1 MKRIILCPL
10 LLFACAPGHGANKP
24 ASRKTGPTLDDYIKE
39 AEARAITAEASPG
52 SLFRT
57 GGLLAN
63 LYRDSRATQV
73 GDVVTIIVADRA
85 SASSKGD
92 VKSSRASSANY
103 SVGALAGLTRT
114 PGPWSD
120 LAKASGQRDLQ
131 GQGSTTRENTTFTTL
146 SARVTHVLPNGTM
159 IIAGEKSVTTNS
171 EVQSVHVR
179 GLIRREDVTAS
190 NTIVSDRIAELEMS
204 VNGRGVVA
212 DAIKRPFILYRI
224 LLGLLPF

>member
-1 MKRIILCPL
+1 MRLARLCAIL
-10 LLFACAPGHGANKP
+10 LLACWSGFGA
-24 ASRKTGPTLDDYIKE
+24 RKSAAKKAGPTLDDYIRE
-39 AEARAITAEASPG
+39 AEARAVTAEATSG
-52 SLFRT
+52 SLFRP
-57 GGLLAN
+57 GGLLVN

-73 GDVVTIIVADRA
+73 GDVVTILVADRA

-92 VKSSRASSANY
+92 LKSSRASSANY

-120 LAKASGQRDLQ
+120 LAKLSGTRDLQ
-131 GQGSTTRENTTFTTL
+131 GQGSTTRENTTVTTL
-146 SARVTHVLPNGTM
+146 SARITHVLPNGTM
-159 IIAGEKSVTTNS
+159 IIAGDKSITTNS
-171 EVQSVHVR
+171 ELQTVHVR
-179 GLIRREDVTAS
+179 GLIRREDVGAA
-190 NTIVSDRIAELEMS
+190 NTIASDRIADLEMA

>member
-1 MKRIILCPL
+1 MRFMIAL
-10 LLFACAPGHGANKP
+10 LGVLMVGLPAAGARRPKP
-24 ASRKTGPTLDDYIKE
+24 KPQGPTLDDYIRE
-39 AEARAITAEASPG
+39 AEARAVTAESSNG
-52 SLFRT
+52 SLFRSS
-57 GGLLAN
+57 GLLAN

-73 GDVVTIIVADRA
+73 GDIVTILVSDRA

-92 VKSSRASSANY
+92 LKSSRTASANY
-103 SVGALAGLTRT
+103 SIGAFAGLTKS

-131 GQGSTTRENTTFTTL
+131 GQGATSRENTTMTTL

-159 IIAGEKSVTTNS
+159 IITGDKSVTINA
-171 EVQSVHVR
+171 EVQTVHVR
-179 GLIRREDVTAS
+179 GIIRREDVTS
-190 NTIVSDRIAELEMS
+190 GNTVVSDRISDLELS

>member
-1 MKRIILCPL
+1 MRQISVFAILL
-10 LLFACAPGHGANKP
+10 VACAAGQGASK
-24 ASRKTGPTLDDYIKE
+24 AVARKKGPTLDDYIRE
-39 AEARAITAEASPG
+39 AEARATTAEAPAG

-73 GDVVTIIVADRA
+73 GDVVTILVADRA

-92 VKSSRASSANY
+92 LKSSRVSSANY
-103 SVGALAGLTRT
+103 SVGALGGLTRA

-159 IIAGEKSVTTNS
+159 VISGDKSVTTNS

-179 GLIRREDVTAS
+179 GLIRREDVTAL
-190 NTIVSDRIAELEMS
+190 NTIASDRIAELEMS